1 MLYTTPIASYN
12 IEDRLG
18 SIPTE
23 TLPHTRSSAPIDIVC
38 VWEVGSSGYR
48 AAVRSRSLPPEQPAG
63 KGDPL
68 AEVVNGR
75 GHHRS
80 QPARRPRKL
89 SQGGHRQSV
98 LVQTPLQPRD
108 VLGMAVLRLRD
119 LATTHI
125 ENPHPGDERSERESC
140 AGQRNLVHS
149 QSLA

>member
-68 AEVVNGR
+68 AEVVNGQ

-80 QPARRPRKL
+80 QPACRP
-89 SQGGHRQSV
+89 
-98 LVQTPLQPRD
+98 
-108 VLGMAVLRLRD
+108 
-119 LATTHI
+119 
-125 ENPHPGDERSERESC
+125 
-140 AGQRNLVHS
+140 
-149 QSLA
+149 